1 MFGMHYRLYCI
12 FFTSSQCWDYHHH
25 HTHTRLTASF
35 PGQSGQAG
43 TRTVKPHYLKKVVRQ
58 ATVGVAPVLTD
69 LEVACKATLSFK
81 NILRPLFRACLDRF
95 REDYKATPM
104 ATLESSLWLLWRRP
118 LALSTKNI

>member
-1 MFGMHYRLYCI
+1 
-12 FFTSSQCWDYHHH
+12 
-25 HTHTRLTASF
+25 
-35 PGQSGQAG
+35 
-43 TRTVKPHYLKKVVRQ
+43 
-58 ATVGVAPVLTD
+58 VLTD
-69 LEVACKATLSFK
+69 LEVSCKATLSFK